1 MKNQRPYE
9 DLREFLAVLED
20 AGKLI
25 RITREVNKDTELQPL
40 VRLQFR
46 GLKDE
51 DRKAFLFENV
61 TDSKGRHYD
70 GSVLVGGCPAPP
82 TSIAWAFNAAR
93 KRCRTGGSRPW
104 RTPSRRKWCPTDRS
118 WR

>member
-1 MKNQRPYE
+1 M
-9 DLREFLAVLED
+9 LED

-70 GSVLVGGCPAPP
+70 GSVLVGGLSGSTDIYCPG
-82 TSIAWAFNAAR
+82 AFNAAR
-93 KRCRTGGSRPW
+93 KRCRTGG
-104 RTPSRRKWCPTDRS
+104 
-118 WR
+118 